1 MKKILI
7 SLCAAVACAAVS
19 AQDAKAVPPATQAQG
34 QAQAASATAP
44 APVAVQPPAKAPWP
58 VWLAFNSIDDVDVVG
73 FRLTLPYGE
82 CESVTGFDLGVYG
95 RARYMEGLQINIL
108 RNEAIDVMAGA
119 QGGIYN
125 SAGRAD
131 MVGLQVGLWNEVR
144 SIRGVQV
151 GVINVADSVSGVQ
164 IGLINRA
171 EAMYGFQVG
180 GVNVIRESDLAFFP
194 VVNVGFEVFPN
205 Y

>member
-1 MKKILI
+1 MKKILM
-7 SLCAAVACAAVS
+7 SLCAAAMCAAVS
-19 AQDAKAVPPATQAQG
+19 AQDAKAVPPAAKAQG
-34 QAQAASATAP
+34 QTSAATVAP
-44 APVAVQPPAKAPWP
+44 APAAVQPPAKAPWP

-95 RARYMEGLQINIL
+95 RTRYMEGLQINIL
-108 RNEAIDVMAGA
+108 RNEAFDVMAGA
-119 QGGIYN
+119 QVGIYN

-131 MVGLQVGLWNEVR
+131 MVGLQVGLWNETR
-144 SIRGVQV
+144 SIRGAQV
-151 GVINVADSVSGVQ
+151 GIINIADSVSGVQ
-164 IGLINRA
+164 VGLINRA
-171 EAMYGFQVG
+171 ETMYGFQVG

-194 VVNVGFEVFPN
+194 VVNVGFEVFPI